1 MFSATHVFLY
11 KSAMAYRAVSRA
23 GWLIALSIVAVGAV
37 NVAGAW
43 GIAVARRA
51 AAEDAT
57 RVFEG
62 ETAARARTLEALL
75 SNIRADMAFLAATAP
90 LATVGS
96 APRAA
101 GNWREGAESVLLLFL
116 RTHPEVTRAV
126 VSGADGR
133 PLVLMGRRGGI
144 PVLWVASNPTGLE
157 GAATDPRRPRLTTA
171 LELGGAARL
180 EAEIAPSTL
189 LHGGRV
195 AAGEPCVLEDATG
208 SALARSPE
216 AARATAP
223 REPERRLAAEARVD
237 AEGWSAAG
245 PWRLA
250 CWRPEGQAVAAIE
263 PLAGRYRAT
272 VALNLAAM
280 ALALLLGFAAIQQT
294 RRRERLEARAREETR
309 VRELERQLFH
319 AERLAT
325 VGRLA
330 AGIAHEINNPLEGMA
345 NYLTLARDALA
356 RGDTVGA
363 EGRLRSVR
371 EGLDRAAGIVRQ
383 VLDHADPSAVPRTQ
397 VDLARVLDE
406 TARFVQSRPEFR
418 DVHFA
423 LDLPSA
429 PLLVLGNA
437 VMLGQVAV
445 NLILNACE
453 AQPGGGRV
461 EVRARREDGQ
471 VVAEVADRGPG
482 IPEADRQ
489 RIFEPFY
496 STKDSTGL
504 GLSVCHSIVRD
515 HGGDLSAAG
524 REGGGSVFRM
534 RLPALEAA

>member
-1 MFSATHVFLY
+1 
-11 KSAMAYRAVSRA
+11 MASRGASRA
-23 GWLIALSIVAVGAV
+23 GWLIALSIVAVAAV
-37 NVAGAW
+37 NVAGVW
-43 GIAVARRA
+43 GITGARRA

-57 RVFEG
+57 RVLEG
-62 ETAARARTLEALL
+62 ETAARARVLEATLA
-75 SNIRADMAFLAATAP
+75 NVRADMAFLAASAP
-90 LATVGS
+90 LA
-96 APRAA
+96 AIAAIPRATDLPA
-101 GNWREGAESVLLLFL
+101 LRSWREGAESVLLLFL
-116 RTHPEVTRAV
+116 RTHPEVIRAV
-126 VSGADGR
+126 VSGPDGR
-133 PLVLMGRRGGI
+133 PLVQTGRRGGI
-144 PVLWVASNPTGLE
+144 PVLWVSANPTGSE
-157 GAATDPRRPRLTTA
+157 GAATDPNRPRLTTA
-171 LELGGAARL
+171 LDLPAASSPRALRL
-180 EAEIAPSTL
+180 EVEVAPSAL
-189 LHGGRV
+189 LHGEQPTPSGP
-195 AAGEPCVLEDATG
+195 PCVLKDAAG
-208 SALARSPE
+208 AILARSPG
-216 AARATAP
+216 AARARAQG
-223 REPERRLAAEARVD
+223 EERRLAAEAPLE
-237 AEGWSAAG
+237 AEGWSAGG

-250 CWRPEGQAVAAIE
+250 CWRAEQQAVALIE

-272 VALNLAAM
+272 IALNIAAM
-280 ALALLLGFAAIQQT
+280 GLAVLLGLAAIQQT
-294 RRRERLEARAREETR
+294 RRRERFEARAREEAR

-345 NYLTLARDALA
+345 NYLALAHDALA
-356 RGDTVGA
+356 RGDA
-363 EGRLRSVR
+363 AAADGRLRSVR

-383 VLDHADPSAVPRTQ
+383 VLAHADPSAAPRTE
-397 VDLARVLDE
+397 VDLARVLEE

-418 DVHFA
+418 SVDFA
-423 LDLPSA
+423 VDLPVA

-461 EVRARREDGQ
+461 EVRARREEGQ

-482 IPEADRQ
+482 IPEGDRQ

-515 HGGDLSAAG
+515 HGGELSAAA

>member
-1 MFSATHVFLY
+1 
-11 KSAMAYRAVSRA
+11 MAFRGGSRA
-23 GWLIALSIVAVGAV
+23 GWLIALSIVAVAAV
-37 NVAGAW
+37 NVAGVW

-51 AAEDAT
+51 AAEDAG
-57 RVFEG
+57 RVFAG
-62 ETAARARTLEALL
+62 ETAARARGLETVLAA
-75 SNIRADMAFLAATAP
+75 IRADLAFLAASGP
-90 LATVGS
+90 LA
-96 APRAA
+96 AA
-101 GNWREGAESVLLLFL
+101 GAAPAAPGTWREGAESVLLLFL
-116 RTHPEVTRAV
+116 RTHPEVIRAV
-126 VSGADGR
+126 VSGPDGR
-133 PLVLMGRRGGI
+133 PLVLTGRRGGI
-144 PVLWVASNPTGLE
+144 PVLWVSSNPTGLE

-171 LELGGAARL
+171 LELDGAAGGATRL
-180 EAEIAPSTL
+180 EAEIAPSAL
-189 LHGGRV
+189 LHGERTL
-195 AAGEPCVLEDATG
+195 AGAGPCLLEDAARST
-208 SALARSPE
+208 LARSPGTE
-216 AARATAP
+216 RAPA
-223 REPERRLAAEARVD
+223 EPERRLAAEASVD
-237 AEGWSAAG
+237 VEGWSAAG
-245 PWRLA
+245 PWRLS
-250 CWRPEGQAVAAIE
+250 CWRPEQHAVAAIE

-272 VALNLAAM
+272 MALNLAAM
-280 ALALLLGFAAIQQT
+280 ALAVLLGLAAIQQT
-294 RRRERLEARAREETR
+294 RRRERLEARAREEAR

-356 RGDTVGA
+356 RGDTVA
-363 EGRLRSVR
+363 VEGRLRSVR

-383 VLDHADPSAVPRTQ
+383 VLAHADPSAVPRTQ

-418 DVHFA
+418 GVDFA

-482 IPEADRQ
+482 IPESDRQ

-515 HGGDLSAAG
+515 HGGELSADG
-524 REGGGSVFRM
+524 REGGGSVFRL